1 MDVAAD
7 CWTHCARRRF
17 NFTPMILGMLRVLA
31 DGGKLEPLLDAG
43 KQAKAKKR
51 EERQKQQQSKN

>member
-1 MDVAAD
+1 
-7 CWTHCARRRF
+7 
-17 NFTPMILGMLRVLA
+17 MILGMLRVLA